1 METSKKLQR
10 KYKKTCIVICA
21 ISGVILILVGI
32 LTAIFFRDFV
42 NNYIKSQLILKQD
55 SNIVKSWKK
64 PPVKPQL
71 KVYFF
76 NVSNPDEFLNG
87 RVGNQIYRVSNIEM
101 LFLTT
106 FYKTCRSVFYRA
118 KGTYLPYF

>member
-21 ISGVILILVGI
+21 ISGLILTLVGI

-42 NNYIKSQLILKQD
+42 NNYIKSQLILKKD
-55 SNIVKSWKK
+55 SDIVKSWKN
-64 PPVKPQL
+64 PPVRPQL

-76 NVSNPDEFLNG
+76 NVSNPEEFLNG
-87 RVGNQIYRVSNIEM
+87 
-101 LFLTT
+101 
-106 FYKTCRSVFYRA
+106 
-118 KGTYLPYF
+118 